1 MTHGTSPRLS
11 PWWRA
16 ALLAAA
22 LVLATCGGSGGGSD
36 QVPLPPAVQA
46 SAAAPGV
53 ADLAKPVSFT
63 HDVPD
68 PQATLAYRWEFGD
81 GQSSN
86 QAQPTHQ
93 YAAAGTYRIQLQVS
107 DAEGRSVSSSFTL
120 EVNDLALVQG
130 GLICSEPGERGWC
143 WMQPRP
149 QGLNVR
155 GMRHLEGQTSQAWGG
170 DTGFLVSG
178 NGGVDW
184 TKVHIEPRLVF
195 ADLLFADASTGVAV
209 VETPPLYFDRPVST
223 SALYRT
229 ADAGRT
235 WQLALSTVE
244 SAEPR
249 SLWRV
254 EDDHLL
260 YSKRSSRIG
269 RFLSRD
275 QGRTWVELPKVELPA
290 DCGVLQMAGAF
301 DLWCAEEGGR
311 KLRRSLNAGVTWT
324 EVVVPYPQT
333 WMPRL
338 EALAV
343 SPGGVAA
350 VLAYGNE
357 DLGPRSYEL
366 YLTRDGGASWT
377 HTTVESAVPAPV
389 RHFLAVDRAGER
401 VATWCAGGACPPLL
415 SLDAGRSFA
424 AMPLPAGM
432 APIWEENVEMPA
444 ASRLVVRNRSVSVNV
459 NFVSDDNGGT
469 WRRVSPVGTG
479 TRAASVIWFT
489 DRRRGLGVS
498 EAGTLL
504 RTVDGGRQWTEEV
517 LGGSTLAKSASL
529 DARRLCKA
537 DAAGRLQVCPLPVV
551 AGAGIRFTRDGALGW
566 MTSRFTLRTSRDGGV
581 TWQAST
587 MGRVLGAHFVDAQ
600 RGWLLTHHAE
610 IETAVLLH
618 RTDDGG
624 MTWVDPK
631 PFPAAD
637 AMYWGVF
644 ASVAFANRDVGVV
657 ATTDGVWTTA
667 DGGLSWTRRWW
678 RPVMRVEIADPSVII
693 GIVIPA
699 NATWLSRDGGATWV
713 QSGPE
718 TGASKVHV
726 FDRDHFVVAGS
737 FGVKSTRDGG
747 TTWSDDLRAPGA
759 SDMFF
764 IDRATGW
771 ITGPSGT
778 LATVS
783 GGRP

>member
-1 MTHGTSPRLS
+1 MSRRPSPRLS
-11 PWWRA
+11 PWWRG

-22 LVLATCGGSGGGSD
+22 LVLATCGGGGGGSD
-36 QVPLPPAVQA
+36 QVPLPSAVQA
-46 SAAAPGV
+46 SATEPGV

-81 GQSSN
+81 GQASD
-86 QAQPTHQ
+86 QAQPTHL
-93 YAAAGTYRIQLQVS
+93 YAAAGTYHVQLHVS
-107 DAEGRSVSSSFTL
+107 DAEGRSVSSGFTL
-120 EVNDLALVQG
+120 EVRDLALVQG

-143 WMQPRP
+143 WVQPRP

-155 GMRHLEGQTSQAWGG
+155 GMRHLGGQTSQAWGG
-170 DTGFLVSG
+170 DEGFLVSG

-195 ADLLFADASTGVAV
+195 VDLLFADASTGLAV
-209 VETPPLYFDRPVST
+209 VETPPPYPTYPSNT

-229 ADAGRT
+229 TDAGRT

-244 SAEPR
+244 AAAPR

-275 QGRTWVELPKVELPA
+275 QGRTWVELPKVDLPA
-290 DCGVLQMAGAF
+290 DCGVLEMAGAF
-301 DLWCAEEGGR
+301 DLWCAEVGGR
-311 KLRRSLNAGVTWT
+311 KLRRSLDAGVTWT
-324 EVVVPYPQT
+324 EVVVPYPRT

-350 VLAYGNE
+350 VLAYGSE
-357 DLGPRSYEL
+357 EFGPRSYEL
-366 YLTRDGGASWT
+366 YLTRDGGATWT

-389 RHFLAVDRAGER
+389 RHFLAIDRAGDR
-401 VATWCAGGACPPLL
+401 VATWCADGACPPLL
-415 SLDAGRSFA
+415 SLDAGRSFD
-424 AMPLPAGM
+424 AMPLPADM
-432 APIWEENVEMPA
+432 APTWEEDVEMPA
-444 ASRLVVRNRSVSVNV
+444 ASRLVLRSGSVSV

-479 TRAASVIWFT
+479 TRAPSAIWFT
-489 DRRRGLGVS
+489 DRRRGLGVTT
-498 EAGTLL
+498 AGTLL
-504 RTVDGGRQWTEEV
+504 RTADGGRQWTEEV

-529 DARRLCKA
+529 DARRLCKP
-537 DAAGRLQVCPLPVV
+537 DAADRLQVCPLPV
-551 AGAGIRFTRDGALGW
+551 AAARDIRFTRDGALGW
-566 MTSRFTLRTSRDGGV
+566 MISYPTLRTSRDGGL

-600 RGWLLTHHAE
+600 RGWLLTLQADS
-610 IETAVLLH
+610 ETAVLLH

-624 MTWVDPK
+624 MSWVDPK
-631 PFPAAD
+631 PFPAAR
-637 AMYWGVF
+637 AISWGVF
-644 ASVAFANRDVGVV
+644 ASVAFVNRDVGIV
-657 ATTDGVWTTA
+657 ATPDGVWTTA
-667 DGGLSWTRRWW
+667 DGGLNWTFRLAV
-678 RPVMRVEIADPSVII
+678 PLVSVEIADPSVVI
-693 GIVIPA
+693 GIDA
-699 NATWLSRDGGATWV
+699 RARETRLSRDSGATWV
-713 QSGPE
+713 QSGPQI
-718 TGASKVHV
+718 GASSLHV

-737 FGVKSTRDGG
+737 FGVQSTRDGG

-759 SDMFF
+759 SDVFF

-771 ITGPSGT
+771 VAGAWGT